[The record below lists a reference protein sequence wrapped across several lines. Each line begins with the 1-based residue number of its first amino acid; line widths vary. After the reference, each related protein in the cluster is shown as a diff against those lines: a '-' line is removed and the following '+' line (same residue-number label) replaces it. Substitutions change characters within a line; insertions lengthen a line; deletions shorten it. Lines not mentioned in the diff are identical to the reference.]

1 MLEKSKNIFE
11 DSKEGTIGARIRVL
25 LAETQLSVT
34 KLEEKGGVGNGTLK
48 TWKSNTL
55 DFSSNVLKSFK
66 EKLGINEAWWKSGE
80 GEVFIT
86 PASKSTDSNQS
97 EKKAEDVYRDW
108 LESKT
113 DYLLIPKTV
122 LSGEYRMMLNSEI
135 ESKEKMLWQV
145 IEAKNYAIAQLEK
158 EIAELRA
165 GAGKRAIHPQ
175 NA

>member
-1 MLEKSKNIFE
+1 MALSDNIQKIRKLKKISVADLAREMAINVQSIYDWEKGKYEPNKENLESM
-11 DSKEGTIGARIRVL
+11 ARIFKVP
-25 LAETQLSVT
+25 V
-34 KLEEKGGVGNGTLK
+34 
-48 TWKSNTL
+48 
-55 DFSSNVLKSFK
+55 KSFY
-66 EKLGINEAWWKSGE
+66 EENLT
-80 GEVFIT
+80 EVDN
-86 PASKSTDSNQS
+86 STNNNQND
-97 EKKAEDVYRDW
+97 KKAEDVYRDW

-158 EIAELRA
+158 EIAELRS
-165 GAGKRAIHPQ
+165 GKRITHSQ